1 MPHLIAPFLE
11 GTVSAERTVMSA
23 ADDAPRPLV
32 DQSVLDR
39 LREELEE
46 DEGYCKVFVGN
57 FIEYLP
63 HRIGRLR
70 LALTTGDLEGSV
82 DAVLSLKTS
91 SQMVGAERLA
101 GLAMDLEG
109 ELRNEARHS
118 DVAVVLPQLA
128 AAFLRPINLCS
139 RQTMHRLQSQCS
151 PGARR

>member
-1 MPHLIAPFLE
+1 
-11 GTVSAERTVMSA
+11 MSA

-46 DEGYCKVFVGN
+46 DEGYCRVFVGN

-109 ELRNEARHS
+109 ELRGEARHS

-128 AAFLRPINLCS
+128 AAFLRPISQCS

>member
-1 MPHLIAPFLE
+1 
-11 GTVSAERTVMSA
+11 MSA
-23 ADDAPRPLV
+23 LDDAPRPLV

-57 FIEYLP
+57 FIECLP
-63 HRIGRLR
+63 QRIGKLR

-109 ELRNEARHS
+109 EIRSESHEA
-118 DVAVVLPQLA
+118 DVAVVLPRLA
-128 AAFLRPINLCS
+128 ASFLRPINQCS
-139 RQTMHRLQSQCS
+139 RQTMHRLKAQCS

>member
-1 MPHLIAPFLE
+1 
-11 GTVSAERTVMSA
+11 MSA
-23 ADDAPRPLV
+23 ANDAARPLV

-46 DEGYCKVFVGN
+46 DDGYCKVFVGN

-109 ELRNEARHS
+109 EIRSESRQS

-128 AAFLRPINLCS
+128 ATFLRTINQCS
-139 RQTMHRLQSQCS
+139 RLTMHRLQSHCS

>member
-1 MPHLIAPFLE
+1 
-11 GTVSAERTVMSA
+11 MSA

-109 ELRNEARHS
+109 ELRSEAGHS

-128 AAFLRPINLCS
+128 AAFLRPITLCS